1 MTLCHIIQII
11 LNLWGDI
18 MRICD
23 ICFCEL
29 TEDGTCEIKDGV
41 RKDFCAECLKLINT
55 KLTDENGEELINE
68 HIRLLDKKDE
78 NIENLILKIRKES
91 RNKYSRTI
99 Y

>member
-1 MTLCHIIQII
+1 
-11 LNLWGDI
+11 

-41 RKDFCAECLKLINT
+41 RKDYCAKCLEILNT

-68 HIRLLDKKDE
+68 HICLMEKKEE
-78 NIENLILKIRKES
+78 NIESLIFKIRKAS
-91 RNKYSRTI
+91 RNKYSRLFFNE
-99 Y
+99 